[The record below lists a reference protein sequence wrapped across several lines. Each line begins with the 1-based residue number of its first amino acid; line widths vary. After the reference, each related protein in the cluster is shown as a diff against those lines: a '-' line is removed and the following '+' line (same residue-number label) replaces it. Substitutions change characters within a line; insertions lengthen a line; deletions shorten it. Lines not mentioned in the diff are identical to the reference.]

1 MIMKKFT
8 AYFLCLFLCLSLAA
22 CGNEKEEDSEKSS
35 SRIKSEVNDTPDE
48 EKNDASEE
56 ESGADD
62 SSKSDPAEESSDDS
76 SESDPAEESS
86 EASATFEIP
95 VQTDFVAV
103 EGLGDKYVDFD
114 NRAFAY
120 DGKVF
125 KLGESTL
132 KDLIDGG
139 IPFEEND
146 LNNRGNNVN
155 KNYQTGRYNAPIN
168 DYVNLQCTF
177 INTTK
182 GPQKEE
188 ECLLYSVRYYYLY
201 VPQPDYEPDRNEK
214 LTKCILDASKKVCF
228 SFPATLTKEQL
239 LENSSE
245 GAELDDNF
253 NCVKYNVK
261 SEVYMGSSGY
271 SFRFNKVT
279 NQLQEVSIDWL
290 P

>member
-8 AYFLCLFLCLSLAA
+8 AYFLCLVLCLSLAA
-22 CGNEKEEDSEKSS
+22 CGNEKEEDSEEPSS
-35 SRIKSEVNDTPDE
+35 QIKSEVNDTPDE
-48 EKNDASEE
+48 EKNDMSEE
-56 ESGADD
+56 ESGA
-62 SSKSDPAEESSDDS
+62 DDS

-103 EGLGDKYVDFD
+103 EGLSDKYVDFD

-155 KNYQTGRYNAPIN
+155 KNYQTGRYLVRIN
-168 DYVNLQCTF
+168 DYVSITF
-177 INTTK
+177 IFVNITTE
-182 GPQKEE
+182 PQKEE
-188 ECLLYSVRYYYLY
+188 DCLLSDVRYSYLY
-201 VPQPDYEPDRNEK
+201 VPQPDYDPDRNAEI
-214 LTKCILDASKKVCF
+214 TECILDASKKFCF

-253 NCVKYNVK
+253 NGVKYNVK
-261 SEVYMGSSGY
+261 SEVYIGSSGY
-271 SFRFNKVT
+271 YFGFNKT
-279 NQLQEVSIDWL
+279 TDQMKEVEIDWL

>member
-22 CGNEKEEDSEKSS
+22 CGNEKEEDSEESS

-48 EKNDASEE
+48 EENDRSEE
-56 ESGADD
+56 ESGA
-62 SSKSDPAEESSDDS
+62 DDS

-155 KNYQTGRYNAPIN
+155 KNYQTGRYLVRIN

-182 GPQKEE
+182 GPQTEE

-201 VPQPDYEPDRNEK
+201 VPRPDFEPDRNERI
-214 LTKCILDASKKVCF
+214 TNSIMDAAGKVCF
-228 SFPATLTKEQL
+228 SFPATLTREQL

-279 NQLQEVSIDWL
+279 NQLEEVTINWL

>member
-1 MIMKKFT
+1 MIMNKFT
-8 AYFLCLFLCLSLAA
+8 VYFLCLFLCLSLAA
-22 CGNEKEEDSEKSS
+22 CGNEEKENAEESS
-35 SRIKSEVNDTPDE
+35 SQSQIKSEVNDTLDE
-48 EKNDASEE
+48 EKHDMSEE
-56 ESGADD
+56 ESGA
-62 SSKSDPAEESSDDS
+62 DDS

-120 DGKVF
+120 DGKIF

-132 KDLIDGG
+132 KDMIDAGV
-139 IPFEEND
+139 PFEEND

-155 KNYQTGRYNAPIN
+155 KNYQTSRYDAEIN

-182 GPQKEE
+182 GPQTEE

-214 LTKCILDASKKVCF
+214 LTKSILDASKKVCF

-245 GAELDDNF
+245 GVEETEG
-253 NCVKYNVK
+253 KYSYYLK
-261 SEVYMGSSGY
+261 YSIDAEVYMGSSGY
-271 SFRFNKVT
+271 NFRFNKVT
-279 NQLQEVSIDWL
+279 NQLEEVSIDWL